1 MRCHSYLHHLPWT
14 THSNK
19 KGWLINQILWTLP
32 SSWRSC
38 WNLALTS
45 RPTIMDIFNI
55 TDDDSTLEGEQAVF
69 DKHDEDVSLPS
80 VLIKASHCYASR
92 SVLHP
97 LSRKEQCMWTS
108 ATPGATL
115 RLHSWAI
122 RFPNSLNLERMMI
135 SVWGRSRNVSLIDYW
150 KSSACLQP
158 HGHVGMTDG
167 KEMFDGNILC
177 SFVYPHIIVE
187 ISRTLRSWCNY
198 LQSALKE
205 GSAKHVIEGLLEH
218 NFESL
223 KSHYDKSYL
232 IHREASPLCDSSGN
246 ELRRLQDTPSFLES
260 ELSSSFTASI
270 LELKLDMNTVKMAE
284 V

>member
-1 MRCHSYLHHLPWT
+1 MQLEWSAKANHSSGFASSLSSGLHSTERDVYREPGFVSWIERFHVIYQVKVVSSEKTMRCHSYLHHLPWT

-97 LSRKEQCMWTS
+97 LSRKEQCMWAS
-108 ATPGATL
+108 AKPGATL

-122 RFPNSLNLERMMI
+122 RFSNSLNLERMMI

-177 SFVYPHIIVE
+177 SFV
-187 ISRTLRSWCNY
+187 
-198 LQSALKE
+198 
-205 GSAKHVIEGLLEH
+205 
-218 NFESL
+218 
-223 KSHYDKSYL
+223 
-232 IHREASPLCDSSGN
+232 
-246 ELRRLQDTPSFLES
+246 
-260 ELSSSFTASI
+260 
-270 LELKLDMNTVKMAE
+270 
-284 V
+284 